1 MKSLAEREM
10 GRLKQDIAQLELETE
25 RLGKQREEQKR
36 AVLRAAQKVK
46 ELEREQA
53 QGQEVLDSLRQ
64 DAVRGEEDHA
74 VLMKCM
80 QEDECRTVNDLL
92 LRMEKQNIEARQR
105 HEAMDED
112 WERTATAELEWERT
126 EEAICQL
133 CKEREELTRHWQTS
147 VSHMTKRH
155 QDMDLCIMSLS
166 LVKEEV
172 KERGEAVKMVRET
185 LESLWRRN
193 AEAGRWVETVSRQA
207 AEMKW
212 GSGEQESR
220 STVLYGECKVLK
232 CAVDRTNTEVKMAQ
246 SLLAELTTN
255 VHANKNRLEKARLH
269 SAALEEELKTE
280 MEVVVRA
287 KEEAEQAEQEVKKE
301 EKASKDADARFY
313 GHQEVLARKA
323 EQLQALKREEKGQ
336 QAEVSAGRSALS
348 TMSRQQQEIERILIR
363 KKEAVYKQDSHMEL
377 LERRM
382 QELSAGEGRKLV
394 ELLKEEAA
402 QVSMYMEERKR
413 TLCFQHGEQQKLEG
427 ELRLAKRDA
436 EKLASERKS
445 LSCKVEDLEL
455 ITAAT
460 ERELS
465 EITGE
470 RLEFMV
476 KENLLKLE
484 VKQANDRLQSEKD
497 RIVSLEKQRLRLEA
511 EFKGKEAELH
521 LQKEAVQRQIKQVT
535 QGCQKTRADWNRQR
549 CKAQKLQKKHEA
561 IAVFTVCLE
570 GEEVS
575 LQQYQDEVKRQR
587 EELKQKKEELN
598 RKQATKQREV
608 MDLKNKLSAVRGKCE
623 ERKTLEQTLCVMQD
637 KHTQKASHVKELKK
651 RIKGMNM
658 SLDLLLHEEREVL
671 QKRSLLQD
679 LRSEMHAQE
688 EELSQTLKLCSE
700 LASNIRSE
708 MVNSDKTEEEDM
720 DWHELQEFS
729 ETAVMLL
736 LEVMDNYPDLRS
748 VLKALFM
755 ERGLTLD
762 RPSSGWDSQQSGELA
777 STHSWDSSDRGSM
790 KSLEQQT
797 QDTQL
802 AVQVQG
808 SPCQLTNHQHDSG
821 WGSSSQSDE
830 SSRSSSKSR
839 KF

>member
-25 RLGKQREEQKR
+25 RLGKQRDQQK
-36 AVLRAAQKVK
+36 
-46 ELEREQA
+46 
-53 QGQEVLDSLRQ
+53 
-64 DAVRGEEDHA
+64 
-74 VLMKCM
+74 
-80 QEDECRTVNDLL
+80 DLL

-269 SAALEEELKTE
+269 SASLEEELKTE

-413 TLCFQHGEQQKLEG
+413 TLCFQHGELQKLEG

-470 RLEFMV
+470 KLEFMV

-535 QGCQKTRADWNRQR
+535 QGCQKTRAEWNRQR

-651 RIKGMNM
+651 HIKGMNM
-658 SLDLLLHEEREVL
+658 SLLHEEREVL

-762 RPSSGWDSQQSGELA
+762 RPSPGWDSRQSGESA
-777 STHSWDSSDRGSM
+777 STRSWDSSDSPGGQPR
-790 KSLEQQT
+790 L
-797 QDTQL
+797 
-802 AVQVQG
+802 QVVG
-808 SPCQLTNHQHDSG
+808 FPFNH
-821 WGSSSQSDE
+821 
-830 SSRSSSKSR
+830 
-839 KF
+839 